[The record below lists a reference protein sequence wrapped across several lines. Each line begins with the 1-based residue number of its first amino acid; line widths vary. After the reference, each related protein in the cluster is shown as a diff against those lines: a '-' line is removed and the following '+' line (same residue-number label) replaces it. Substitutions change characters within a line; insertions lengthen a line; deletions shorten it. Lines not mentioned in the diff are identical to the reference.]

1 MPLFQVAIGHL
12 NRMFGIP
19 EFLERNRPVLL
30 DLFRPS
36 DHPEGTPDRLVETT
50 LLLLG
55 DESPLGEGLKD
66 VDIGRIARLV
76 GATTAR
82 AFSRLSEPLCTA
94 TFSVKSRDGMTFAWA
109 PGYDYEVT
117 VWESPPTAASPGW
130 ITVLI
135 KTRYPSD
142 PHPGT
147 NSPMDAG

>member
-1 MPLFQVAIGHL
+1 MPFFQVAIGHL

-19 EFLERNRPVLL
+19 EFLERNGPVLL

-76 GATTAR
+76 AQQPPAILEAER
-82 AFSRLSEPLCTA
+82 AAVYRNLQREKPY
-94 TFSVKSRDGMTFAWA
+94 GMTFAWA

-142 PHPGT
+142 PQPGT

>member
-12 NRMFGIP
+12 NCMFGNP
-19 EFLERNRPVLL
+19 DFLRRNRTDLL
-30 DLFRPS
+30 DLYRPS
-36 DHPEGTPDRLVETT
+36 EGPEGTPDRLVETT
-50 LLLLG
+50 RLMLS
-55 DESPLGEGLKD
+55 DQSPFGEGLKD

-76 GATTAR
+76 AQQPPTILEAER
-82 AFSRLSEPLCTA
+82 AVVYRNLQ
-94 TFSVKSRDGMTFAWA
+94 RDRPYGMTFAWA

-117 VWESPPTAASPGW
+117 VWESPPTEASPGW

-135 KTRYPSD
+135 KTRYPND

>member
-76 GATTAR
+76 AQQPPAILEAER
-82 AFSRLSEPLCTA
+82 AAVYRNLQREKPY
-94 TFSVKSRDGMTFAWA
+94 GMTFAWA

>member
-36 DHPEGTPDRLVETT
+36 DRPEGTPDRLVETT

-55 DESPLGEGLKD
+55 DESPLGEASKTL
-66 VDIGRIARLV
+66 IS
-76 GATTAR
+76 GALLDLSRNNHPRFEAER
-82 AFSRLSEPLCTA
+82 AAVYRNLQREKPY
-94 TFSVKSRDGMTFAWA
+94 GMTFAWA